1 MSFQHSCCIGNSIF
15 KIGFFRDRLGSF
27 SFEAF
32 SKKYIS
38 IFNDYLGTKL
48 KLERKRKKE
57 RKRERKKERTQAE
70 KKFESIFFLMLND
83 ILIYQKDLMTFN

>member
-15 KIGFFRDRLGSF
+15 EIGFFRDRLGSF

-48 KLERKRKKE
+48 KLERKREKEREREKE
-57 RKRERKKERTQAE
+57 RKNPSREKS
-70 KKFESIFFLMLND
+70 FESIFLLMV
-83 ILIYQKDLMTFN
+83 